1 MPTHHQETNHIQL
14 SKGIPVDCQDAAEGV
29 EEAPTEPTE
38 EAIVIDASSETEDNN
53 DLPVEDDTSMSSCE
67 TTVSS
72 EYVSSDDV

>member
-38 EAIVIDASSETEDNN
+38 EAIVIDASSETEDN